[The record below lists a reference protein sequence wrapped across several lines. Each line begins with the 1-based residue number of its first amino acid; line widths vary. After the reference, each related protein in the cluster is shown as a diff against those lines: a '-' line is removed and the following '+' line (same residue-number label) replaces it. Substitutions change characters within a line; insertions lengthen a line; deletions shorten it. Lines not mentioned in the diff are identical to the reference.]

1 MIDVR
6 LHAVASGVYQCNW
19 QLVSPEGVPRRCDA
33 VLVEVENAPPSWGP
47 LADILIASARGHVTT
62 AIAAARALARQ
73 CPGCAVVAVPVG
85 GRAVVICSAGQIAIT
100 RRRAGG
106 ALETA
111 VWRYGQLLSGRQPAV
126 PAEAAC
132 CPPGDRRPAGSS
144 GVLDRNTPARHRG
157 HRPAR

>member
-6 LHAVASGVYQCNW
+6 LHSVASGVYQCRW
-19 QLVSPEGVPRRCDA
+19 QVVAADGTSRRCDA
-33 VLVEVENAPPSWGP
+33 VLVEVEHAPPSWWP
-47 LADILIASARGHVTT
+47 LADILIASARDDVTA
-62 AIAAARALARQ
+62 AIMAARALARE

-85 GRAVVICSAGQIAIT
+85 GRAAAI
-100 RRRAGG
+100 
-106 ALETA
+106 ETA

-132 CPPGDRRPAGSS
+132 GPPGDRRPAGSS
-144 GVLDRNTPARHRG
+144 GVLHRNTPARHRG